1 MLQAARAGPG
11 KKGRWGRPTSGELG
25 GPNRNPG
32 RPSTLGPVLSVG
44 RVGPKEAYLDTLKLG
59 LADAQS
65 ADISALRAPR
75 QYPRDTHICSRRH
88 FGPHGRALPA
98 APLPSCPGL
107 EVLFL
112 GIVFLRNDSKFLEL
126 MTFDSQIKDIL
137 LIAVCA
143 GVDL

>member
-11 KKGRWGRPTSGELG
+11 KKRRWGRPTSGELG

-32 RPSTLGPVLSVG
+32 RPSTLGPELSVG
-44 RVGPKEAYLDTLKLG
+44 RVGPKEAYLDALKLG

-75 QYPRDTHICSRRH
+75 QYPRDTHICSRRR
-88 FGPHGRALPA
+88 FGPHGRF
-98 APLPSCPGL
+98 PLRRSHRARDS